1 MRFEI
6 DLKNYTIT
14 PPPPYIAE
22 VTLANLD
29 FKQLSNEID
38 EFNREIEWDEMWTV
52 DQAKDRL
59 SNNWRLVVF
68 RPGSRIIKGWYW
80 LDNTKEP
87 RNIYVNRNYRNMGV
101 AREMQIELLN
111 ICKRLGMDR
120 IECGIDDWNVISM
133 KSFKSIGW
141 TEVKFS

>member
-14 PPPPYIAE
+14 PPPPYIVE
-22 VTLANLD
+22 VTLATLD

-52 DQAKDRL
+52 DEAKDRL
-59 SNNWRLVVF
+59 TNNWRLVVF

-120 IECGIDDWNVISM
+120 VECSIDDWNAISM
-133 KSFKSIGW
+133 KSFKNVGW
-141 TEVKFS
+141 TEVKFL